1 MRKREVNL
9 SETASWQL
17 PFRHLGS
24 LSSSGHETGP
34 LVLGSTYLVGSGAW
48 DLSLCRPCTR
58 LCPTGL
64 TEDRERPLTAEVA
77 RLQLPSQGLESGAFG
92 QTFDAGQRRR
102 VYVLGGR
109 NRQNPVRTSDHFRD
123 LADRSRDQLWRR
135 TSRPEHGLCLP
146 PNVVWCRTHGVGA
159 ARRLCRNAVAPERT
173 EQRGGRGVID
183 RSERTLAGCRKTPTS
198 TPIPAST
205 ATTNMVMGWPT
216 GRIMRHAVNRGL
228 SVPPCSSRQ
237 GRWRRR
243 PA

>member
-1 MRKREVNL
+1 
-9 SETASWQL
+9 
-17 PFRHLGS
+17 
-24 LSSSGHETGP
+24 
-34 LVLGSTYLVGSGAW
+34 
-48 DLSLCRPCTR
+48 
-58 LCPTGL
+58 
-64 TEDRERPLTAEVA
+64 
-77 RLQLPSQGLESGAFG
+77 
-92 QTFDAGQRRR
+92 
-102 VYVLGGR
+102 
-109 NRQNPVRTSDHFRD
+109 
-123 LADRSRDQLWRR
+123 LWRR

-159 ARRLCRNAVAPERT
+159 ARRLCRNAVAPERA

-183 RSERTLAGCRKTPTS
+183 RSERTFAGCRKIPTS
-198 TPIPAST
+198 TPVPANT